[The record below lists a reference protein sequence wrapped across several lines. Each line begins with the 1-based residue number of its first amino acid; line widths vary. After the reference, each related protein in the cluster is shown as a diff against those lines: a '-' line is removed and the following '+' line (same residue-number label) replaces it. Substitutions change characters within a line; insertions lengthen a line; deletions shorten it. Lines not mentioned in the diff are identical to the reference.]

1 MPTSQVDPGATQ
13 DLVKAELELHG
24 LILEDIAISP
34 NQSGDQLLTIQ
45 LSAPD
50 IPTANQAIPAF
61 MPALQAMF
69 QAEDNFNK
77 RHVTQITTVVLELTD
92 QSSGERLLNYSLDVL
107 TAHETWR
114 MSDELTKD
122 WFPHPPK

>member
-1 MPTSQVDPGATQ
+1 MVTV
-13 DLVKAELELHG
+13 
-24 LILEDIAISP
+24 SP
-34 NQSGDQLLTIQ
+34 NQSGDQPLTIK
-45 LSAPD
+45 LFAPD
-50 IPTANQAIPAF
+50 IATANQVISSF
-61 MPALQAMF
+61 MFSLQAMF

-77 RHVTQITTVVLELTD
+77 RHGTQITTVVLVLND
-92 QSSGERLLNYSLDVL
+92 RSSGENLLNYSLDVL